1 MTIRK
6 KISIC
11 HTKDYKKNPEM
22 IEDYSQPDVVQQTTE
37 QLRPISF
44 QGESIFTK
52 FIRRSKISKLKY
64 YIKLLVENES
74 ITITFNKLI
83 H

>member
-1 MTIRK
+1 
-6 KISIC
+6 
-11 HTKDYKKNPEM
+11 M